1 VKVKEIRGDSK
12 AKYSQGFQLGSDL
25 FWGTEP
31 KNLSGPKPLLTSPLY
46 YLAKF
51 LERAK

>member
-1 VKVKEIRGDSK
+1 MEIWGDSK
-12 AKYSQGFQLGSDL
+12 AKYLQGFQLGLDL
-25 FWGTEP
+25 LWGTEP
-31 KNLSGPKPLLTSPLY
+31 ENLSGPKPLLTSPLY